1 MKTTTKALALA
12 AILGL
17 CTLAGCGA
25 PSHGK
30 YTEEQRNA
38 AKVKLDSIKA
48 GIEHQTAVGD
58 LLAGD
63 LTKALRSVENSL
75 AMNDKSAKSW
85 TLRGR
90 ILLETGNLEGA
101 LLSFNKAEE
110 LDPNLVETQY
120 FLGVASERLD
130 RKEEALKRYTRAS
143 QLDSGNAQYATAAAE
158 VMIDLGQFTEAKTY
172 LEGRG
177 PLMADNAAIRQV
189 LGQLAMLEKDYIEA
203 EMLFNEARLL
213 SPNDMT
219 VLENLVQSQIALSR
233 FANAEV
239 NLRKMLK
246 TPALS
251 ERRDLLHARAKC
263 LIEIDRLVDAREIL
277 IKLCNDQT
285 GSADVEAWTDLGQL
299 SYKLNDFNRVRTA
312 GGKLIAIAPKSADGY
327 LLRALWERQRGDA
340 RAAKDSVLAAI
351 EREPT
356 NDAYILLAS
365 IQMDLRDSSGATKT
379 LRTAIQHDPS
389 NRTAQDMLT
398 KVSQAT
404 TASVTEN

>member
-1 MKTTTKALALA
+1 MKTTTKAMTFA

-38 AKVKLDSIKA
+38 AKIKLDSIKS
-48 GIEHQTAVGD
+48 GIEYQTALGD

-63 LTKALRSVENSL
+63 FPKALRSVENSL
-75 AMNDKSAKSW
+75 AMNEKSAKSW

-101 LLSFNKAEE
+101 LQSFAKAEE
-110 LDPNLVETQY
+110 LDPDLVETQY

-130 RKEEALKRYTRAS
+130 RKEEALKRYMRAS

-158 VMIDLGQFTEAKTY
+158 VMIDLGQFKEAKEY
-172 LEGRG
+172 LQGRG

-189 LGQLAMLEKDYIEA
+189 LGQLAMIEKNYNMA

-219 VLENLVQSQIALSR
+219 VLENLVQAQIALTH
-233 FANAEV
+233 FADAEV

-246 TPALS
+246 NPSMS

-263 LIEIDRLVDAREIL
+263 LIEVDRLVEAREIL
-277 IKLCNDQT
+277 IKLCNDQG
-285 GSADVEAWTDLGQL
+285 GSADAEAWTDLGQL

-312 GGKLIAIAPKSADGY
+312 GGRLIAIAPRSPDGY

-351 EREPT
+351 EREPS

-365 IQMDLRDSSGATKT
+365 IQMDLRDNPGATKT
-379 LRTAIQHDPS
+379 LQTAIQHDPS
-389 NRTAQDMLT
+389 NRTAQDMLE
-398 KVSQAT
+398 KVARTT
-404 TASVTEN
+404 TAGVTEN